1 MKKLCLSGIVL
12 WLSWI
17 LAVISY
23 GEKEWW
29 MFFQTIPEIV
39 LLLTFL
45 YLIRV
50 IKNKWKYVG
59 QGILFIL
66 CIVYFIQCIYY
77 SQVGEFMSILALE
90 NADQAYLL
98 IRPAYIICLLVI
110 LGVSFVLV
118 QGRKLYLSKRNLF
131 ISIVISVLSAGG
143 VYIQNTNSHFNWP
156 LIQNVHRGGHQ
167 LSHCLKIL
175 SKVSFLLQNNRKK
188 LLDIL
193 LKKIGFIKINFRFL

>member
-143 VYIQNTNSHFNWP
+143 VYIQNTNSHINWS
-156 LIQNVHRGGHQ
+156 LIKNVHRGGDAN
-167 LSHCLKIL
+167 C
-175 SKVSFLLQNNRKK
+175 
-188 LLDIL
+188 
-193 LKKIGFIKINFRFL
+193 FIV

>member
-66 CIVYFIQCIYY
+66 CIVYFI
-77 SQVGEFMSILALE
+77 
-90 NADQAYLL
+90 
-98 IRPAYIICLLVI
+98 PA
-110 LGVSFVLV
+110 
-118 QGRKLYLSKRNLF
+118 
-131 ISIVISVLSAGG
+131 
-143 VYIQNTNSHFNWP
+143 VYN
-156 LIQNVHRGGHQ
+156 
-167 LSHCLKIL
+167 
-175 SKVSFLLQNNRKK
+175 FLNK
-188 LLDIL
+188 
-193 LKKIGFIKINFRFL
+193 

>member
-1 MKKLCLSGIVL
+1 MKRLCLSGTVL

-17 LAVISY
+17 LSVISY
-23 GEKEWW
+23 GEKEQW

-118 QGRKLYLSKRNLF
+118 RGRTLYLSKRNLF
-131 ISIVISVLSAGG
+131 ISIAIIVLSAGG
-143 VYIQNTNSHFNWP
+143 VCIQNTNSHFNWP

-167 LSHCLKIL
+167 LSHCLKIS

-188 LLDIL
+188 LQDIP
-193 LKKIGFIKINFRFL
+193 LKKTGFIKINFRFL

>member
-1 MKKLCLSGIVL
+1 MKRLCLSGIVL

-17 LAVISY
+17 LSVISY
-23 GEKEWW
+23 GEKEQW

-118 QGRKLYLSKRNLF
+118 RGRTLYLSKRNLF
-131 ISIVISVLSAGG
+131 ISIAIIVLSAGG
-143 VYIQNTNSHFNWP
+143 VCIQNTNSHFNWP

-167 LSHCLKIL
+167 LSHCLKIS

-188 LLDIL
+188 LQDIP
-193 LKKIGFIKINFRFL
+193 LKKTGFIKINFRFL